1 MSRPHP
7 LTVAA
12 GVAALG
18 LVLTAAVLD
27 VRLAAEHWDEMG
39 PLAPGEELPE
49 FRAHTLEGEVFD
61 NATLE
66 GQVSVLTFWATWCG
80 ACSREMPVLEQL
92 HADYADRGVA
102 LYGVNTDR
110 DPDQETMARDY
121 MTERGLEFPVVLDT
135 GRVRQGFRVSMLPHV
150 ALVDRNGRLR
160 YVHQGTVGERTLRR
174 EIDALLSE

>member
-7 LTVAA
+7 LAIAA

-18 LVLTAAVLD
+18 LVLTATLVDL
-27 VRLAAEHWDEMG
+27 RLASQQWDRMG
-39 PLAPGEELPE
+39 PLAPGDELPE
-49 FRAHTLEGEVFD
+49 FRAHTLDGEVFD

-92 HADYADRGVA
+92 HADYASQGVA

-110 DPDQETMARDY
+110 GADQETLARDY
-121 MTERGLEFPVVLDT
+121 VANRGLDFPVVLDT
-135 GRVRQGFRVSMLPHV
+135 GRVSQGFRVSMLPHL
-150 ALVDRNGRLR
+150 ALVDRSGRLR

-174 EIDALLSE
+174 EIEALLAE